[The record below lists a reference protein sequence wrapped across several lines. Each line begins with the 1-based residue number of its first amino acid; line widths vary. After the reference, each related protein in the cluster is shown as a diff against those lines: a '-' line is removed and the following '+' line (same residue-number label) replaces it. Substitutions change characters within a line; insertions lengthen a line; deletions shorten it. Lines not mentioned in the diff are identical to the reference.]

1 MLKTETLAVQTV
13 PKRALSY
20 ESGLH
25 NPGVLAAAL
34 LAPLDEDEDILTTEQ
49 VAKVVAGVSPI
60 GVARN
65 ALEQVGWNATIAG
78 NRITVNDESP
88 HSSSGRRPVP
98 QVSSTP
104 GGLSTRSQGRH
115 LCGSLERRFGR
126 DG

>member
-25 NPGVLAAAL
+25 NPEVLATAL
-34 LAPLDEDEDILTTEQ
+34 LAPLNDDEDILTTEQ

-78 NRITVNDESP
+78 NRITVNDEVVAQFIGATAGP
-88 HSSSGRRPVP
+88 SGVVDARWVIYPIAGPPPVWI
-98 QVSSTP
+98 V
-104 GGLSTRSQGRH
+104 GAEVRS
-115 LCGSLERRFGR
+115 
-126 DG
+126 